1 VATTDKISV
10 SIGRTELRQAK
21 RLASRLGVSMSM
33 FITEAVRQRILE
45 QQRREAAQ
53 AVLGTFDAEDRASP
67 EEMAELLSRWGTR
80 RSGRVT
86 PRNRSTHSRARS
98 K

>member
-1 VATTDKISV
+1 
-10 SIGRTELRQAK
+10 
-21 RLASRLGVSMSM
+21 
-33 FITEAVRQRILE
+33 VRQRILE

-53 AVLGTFDAEDRASP
+53 AVLATFDAEDRASP

-80 RSGRVT
+80 RSSRVT
-86 PRNRSTHSRARS
+86 SRNRSTHSRARS